1 MTDKEKVNIII
12 ALCNEEIE
20 KYLDLMHL
28 AERNNHEQEWIK
40 LYELYS
46 AYKKIHKILTG
57 NFEV

>member
-46 AYKKIHKILTG
+46 TYKK
-57 NFEV
+57 NS